1 MGIIVKTTSS
11 DKRGTIVLSTGL
23 SRLVRSQEWVIGDS
37 LPQSLPSAP
46 SRRLTPLT
54 PLLINMIRSVTFVLF
69 LLSVMLS
76 CTAGFVSPV
85 DRRSA
90 TSLQMMAIMDAPMP
104 ATIISPI
111 NYELQRSTFSDTTTI
126 NNGIGR
132 YLSAQQEEESS
143 SIMSSATI
151 LSLKERPPPP
161 SAEEL
166 AAKKATFNL
175 WFWGG
180 GFVAPFLATFYYF
193 GFKFWER

>member
-37 LPQSLPSAP
+37 LPLL
-46 SRRLTPLT
+46 SRRLPLT

-76 CTAGFVSPV
+76 RTAGFVSPL

-90 TSLQMMAIMDAPMP
+90 TSLQMMVIMDAPMP

-111 NYELQRSTFSDTTTI
+111 NYEQQRSTFSDTTTI

>member
-1 MGIIVKTTSS
+1 MGIIIVKTTRR
-11 DKRGTIVLSTGL
+11 DKRGSIVLFRGDCPAS
-23 SRLVRSQEWVIGDS
+23 SQVTHTSISIIVSSSDQ
-37 LPQSLPSAP
+37 L
-46 SRRLTPLT
+46 
-54 PLLINMIRSVTFVLF
+54 LLINMIRSVSFVLF
-69 LLSVMLS
+69 LLSIVLS
-76 CTAGFVSPV
+76 CTAGFVSPL

-90 TSLQMMAIMDAPMP
+90 TSLQMMAVMDAPMP
-104 ATIISPI
+104 ATIIISPL
-111 NYELQRSTFSDTTTI
+111 NYEQQRSTFSDTTTL